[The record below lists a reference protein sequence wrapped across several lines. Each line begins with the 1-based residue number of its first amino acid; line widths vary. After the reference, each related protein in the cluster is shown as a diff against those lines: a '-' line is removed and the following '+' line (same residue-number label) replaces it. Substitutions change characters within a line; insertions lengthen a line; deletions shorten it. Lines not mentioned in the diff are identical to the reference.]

1 MIYLVSPSLSLLQKQ
16 QLTTTIFNIKLQTMH
31 NHKMPFISL
40 QGLWIFISLVFFTQ
54 LSFGSNIFLNYK
66 YNNYTAFDQDTL
78 IQPFRPKKNWG
89 NNTVYKFVEQ
99 SPRFPGCEDLDAN
112 VRTKEDCSKS
122 KMIEYVYKELKYP
135 AECKSSNLSG
145 TVLVSFVVDTSG
157 YLENLTVEKSIS
169 PCLDA
174 EAMRVVNSM
183 NYLSERWT
191 PGTQNGEKI
200 RFYYRLPISMR
211 WSF

>member
-1 MIYLVSPSLSLLQKQ
+1 MIYLVSSFLSLLQKQ
-16 QLTTTIFNIKLQTMH
+16 QLTNTIFNIKTQTMH
-31 NHKMPFISL
+31 NHKMLFMSL
-40 QGLWIFISLVFFTQ
+40 QGLLILISLAFLTQ
-54 LSFGSNIFLNYK
+54 LSFGSNISLDYK
-66 YNNYTAFDQDTL
+66 HKNDTAFDQDTL

-99 SPRFPGCEDLDAN
+99 SPRFPGCEVLDAN
-112 VRTKEDCSKS
+112 VRTKEECSKS

-135 AECKSSNLSG
+135 AECKSSGLSG

-200 RFYYRLPISMR
+200 RFYYRLPIWFKS
-211 WSF
+211 